1 MTKTISSSLTEQVK
15 HAVAILRDGGIVA
28 YPTDTIYG
36 LGADIYNDK
45 AVEKVFEVKNR
56 PMSMPL
62 PVLID
67 NVQQLVDLISGQT
80 AFSRALMKRFWPGAL
95 TIIFNKAPKFHS
107 LALAGS
113 DKIGVRVP
121 DHPVARLLIRELG
134 KPIAG
139 TSANLHTGKIT
150 LTTDEVRAQMGSHV
164 DYIID
169 AGRCTGGTEST
180 IVDVTTEPPV
190 ILRQGAISENEIMTE
205 YRDKGGR
212 QSCD

>member
-1 MTKTISSSLTEQVK
+1 MTKTISSSLLEQVK
-15 HAVAILRDGGIVA
+15 QAVAILRDGGIVA

-45 AVEKVFEVKNR
+45 AVEKVFKAKNR

-62 PVLID
+62 PILID
-67 NVQQLVDLISGQT
+67 NVQQLADLVSGQT
-80 AFSRALMKRFWPGAL
+80 AFSRALMKKFWPGAL
-95 TIIFNKAPKFHS
+95 TIIFNKAPKLHS

-113 DKIGVRVP
+113 DKIGVRIP
-121 DHPVARLLIRELG
+121 DHTVARLLIRELG

-139 TSANLHTGKIT
+139 TSANLHAGKIT
-150 LTTDEVRAQMGSHV
+150 LTADEVRAQLGSHV

-169 AGRCTGGTEST
+169 ADQCTGGTEST

-190 ILRQGAISENEIMTE
+190 ILRQGKIRENEILTE
-205 YRDKGGR
+205 YCDKGGR
-212 QSCD
+212 QLCD